1 MVADIGKK
9 EVAKMT
15 DTGITETQEHDTQ
28 LRSKRGFIRYE
39 KNPSVPD
46 KSALQTRTKR
56 VRIGDEQKGMFIG
69 NDTGEVLGQGA
80 AVIYEFEEV
89 ETTRFVKLY
98 LSGIKQA
105 AGLSKAGLAVF
116 ELVYRQLQDNQGTD
130 QIGLSH
136 EQAKRMG
143 LDISER
149 VFRNGVRDL
158 LEREFLYESLV
169 SGLFFI
175 NIRYMFNGD
184 RLAFVKGYKRKGATK
199 PTNQL
204 DLFAAAKDALPD
216 SEGEE

>member
-1 MVADIGKK
+1 M
-9 EVAKMT
+9 
-15 DTGITETQEHDTQ
+15 TETGTTHTEETDSV

-46 KSALQTRTKR
+46 AQALQTRPKR
-56 VRIGDEQKGMFIG
+56 VKLGDEKKGLVIG
-69 NDTGEVLGQGA
+69 ETGEVLGAGT
-80 AVIYEFEEV
+80 AVVYEFEEV

-105 AGLSKAGLAVF
+105 AGLSKAGLMVF

-149 VFRNGVRDL
+149 VFRNGIRDL

-184 RLAFVKGYKRKGATK
+184 RLAFVKGYKRKSAKSK
-199 PTNQL
+199 PDVNQL
-204 DLFAAAKDALPD
+204 SLFDDDVPDGLPSPD
-216 SEGEE
+216 EE